1 MLSSAAA
8 RCQGGSCRPKLLARW
23 PVKLLLIDNDAS
35 MSVQLSV
42 LITTFNE
49 RTQLPALL
57 ASLDG
62 WVDDILIVDSFSTD
76 GTAEYARTQGV
87 RVLQRSYQGPSD
99 QKNWAIPQ
107 MLHPWVLILDADER
121 PGPTLRTEIERI
133 LTQARPPADAYWIP
147 RRNHFMGKR
156 IHYSGWQGDAVIRL
170 IRRDRCRYDD
180 KQVHEEIDQQG
191 LITGRLKGWLDHYT
205 FKDSAHFL
213 AKMERYA
220 LWSAKDHA
228 ATTQH
233 ISYFHLAIKPAFRFF
248 KHYVLQQGFRDG
260 RVGFIISAIMA
271 WGVFLRYVKMLE
283 VRQSTQ

>member
-1 MLSSAAA
+1 
-8 RCQGGSCRPKLLARW
+8 
-23 PVKLLLIDNDAS
+23 
-35 MSVQLSV
+35 MSLHLSV
-42 LITTFNE
+42 LITTYNE

-57 ASLDG
+57 ADIRG
-62 WVDDILIVDSFSTD
+62 WADDILVVDSFSID

-121 PGPTLRTEIERI
+121 LSPALRTDIERI
-133 LTQARPPADAYWIP
+133 LAQPRPTADGYWIP
-147 RRNHFMGKR
+147 RRNYFMGRR
-156 IHYSGWQGDAVIRL
+156 IRYSGWQGDAVIRL
-170 IRRDRCRYDD
+170 IRRDQCRYDD

-191 LITGRLKGWLDHYT
+191 RTIGRLNGWLDHYT

-220 LWSAKDHA
+220 VWSAQDHA
-228 ATTQH
+228 AKTRSIGLFQ
-233 ISYFHLAIKPAFRFF
+233 LAVKPAFRFF

-283 VRQSTQ
+283 IRQSIQ